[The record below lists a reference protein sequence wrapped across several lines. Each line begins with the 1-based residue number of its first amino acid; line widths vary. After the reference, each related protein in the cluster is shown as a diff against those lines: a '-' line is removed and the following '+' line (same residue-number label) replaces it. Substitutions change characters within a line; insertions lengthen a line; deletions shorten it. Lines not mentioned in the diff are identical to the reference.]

1 MLPAVKAL
9 GDYACRSE
17 SLSAESMFIESS
29 KLEDVK
35 NVLCI
40 NFEQVQGKIIYKNIF
55 QKSFNQKD
63 SIKYLYRTHRR
74 GTYDITPTSKIA
86 SPEKAKN
93 RFKLWFKLI
102 PSDYLKDELLF
113 SLKEEF
119 LKNIDQ
125 IFNDFEKEYLAIK
138 QDTRKNTILTVTI
151 EEGAQIK
158 YLGDIEIFR
167 NILKKEGYRVFYTR
181 KEGSKSVEARG
192 DGICAICGRQ
202 TEVMGFASPFSVY
215 TFDKRGF
222 APNFLRKDAWKRLP
236 LCGDC
241 ATSLSAGKD
250 FTDKYFYKNLY
261 GLNFYVI
268 PDFNF
273 DFNDE
278 VIDTI
283 KSPKKSYK
291 TLLCREDDITL
302 IMAEKEVNLIF
313 VFTKQK
319 KAYFDIMRYVED
331 VPPSWIRKIKT
342 IEEIVYNEPIF
353 KEPSLKLLFGQKWF
367 GDLYNAQDLSLGKLV
382 REFFPSS
389 KIQGIYDKY
398 FIDILSAILAQRKIR
413 SSLLIN
419 AFSRTIR
426 LSFIKGNDFSTNV
439 LSLKSLM
446 LILLLDKL
454 ELWNEWSNQ
463 VMDTQKEDTLFSQ
476 FFEEYENA
484 FNTPSKRA
492 AFLEGVL
499 TKYLLDV
506 QFANRGSTPFREKL
520 FGLRLD
526 ERRVKSLFPETI
538 QKLREYKVAY
548 TDLEKATAKVLVDS
562 ENKGW
567 NLTSEETSYFFALG
581 MTLAPIFK
589 VTEEKLEE

>member
-181 KEGSKSVEARG
+181 KEGS
-192 DGICAICGRQ
+192 
-202 TEVMGFASPFSVY
+202 
-215 TFDKRGF
+215 
-222 APNFLRKDAWKRLP
+222 
-236 LCGDC
+236 
-241 ATSLSAGKD
+241 
-250 FTDKYFYKNLY
+250 
-261 GLNFYVI
+261 
-268 PDFNF
+268 
-273 DFNDE
+273 
-278 VIDTI
+278 
-283 KSPKKSYK
+283 
-291 TLLCREDDITL
+291 
-302 IMAEKEVNLIF
+302 
-313 VFTKQK
+313 
-319 KAYFDIMRYVED
+319 
-331 VPPSWIRKIKT
+331 
-342 IEEIVYNEPIF
+342 
-353 KEPSLKLLFGQKWF
+353 
-367 GDLYNAQDLSLGKLV
+367 
-382 REFFPSS
+382 
-389 KIQGIYDKY
+389 
-398 FIDILSAILAQRKIR
+398 
-413 SSLLIN
+413 
-419 AFSRTIR
+419 
-426 LSFIKGNDFSTNV
+426 
-439 LSLKSLM
+439 
-446 LILLLDKL
+446 
-454 ELWNEWSNQ
+454 
-463 VMDTQKEDTLFSQ
+463 
-476 FFEEYENA
+476 
-484 FNTPSKRA
+484 
-492 AFLEGVL
+492 
-499 TKYLLDV
+499 
-506 QFANRGSTPFREKL
+506 
-520 FGLRLD
+520 
-526 ERRVKSLFPETI
+526 
-538 QKLREYKVAY
+538 
-548 TDLEKATAKVLVDS
+548 
-562 ENKGW
+562 
-567 NLTSEETSYFFALG
+567 
-581 MTLAPIFK
+581 
-589 VTEEKLEE
+589 